1 MDKIIANLKDAPKK
15 HLLLKQIVDTFL
27 ISVFMTAVMC
37 LGMRMIH
44 DPKDPQF
51 AKHLLADFITG
62 CYVAIPAGYIIVPLV
77 LRITNRL
84 FH

>member
-1 MDKIIANLKDAPKK
+1 MDKNITNPENASKK
-15 HLLLKQIVDTFL
+15 KELFKQIVDTFL

-37 LGMRMIH
+37 LGMRLIH

-51 AKHLLADFITG
+51 AKHLLGDFITG
-62 CYVAIPAGYIIVPLV
+62 CYIAIPAGYVIVPV
-77 LRITNRL
+77 VIRITNRL